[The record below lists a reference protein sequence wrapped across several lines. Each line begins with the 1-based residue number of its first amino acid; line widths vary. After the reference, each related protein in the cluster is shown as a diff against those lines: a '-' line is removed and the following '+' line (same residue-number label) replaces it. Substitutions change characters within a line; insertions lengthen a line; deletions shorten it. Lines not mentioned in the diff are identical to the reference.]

1 MVIIS
6 RMMILYCFFQEL
18 YNLIKET
25 GATIIVGYIP
35 TVDEKFALSNSVTLY
50 SLCKDKG
57 VDYNFVK
64 WHGIC
69 YSQGHSSS
77 FNVE

>member
-35 TVDEKFALSNSVTLY
+35 TVDENFALSNCVTLY
-50 SLCKDKG
+50 GLCKDKRF
-57 VDYNFVK
+57 DYNFVK
-64 WHGIC
+64 WHGIS
-69 YSQGHSSS
+69 YSPRPLIK
-77 FNVE
+77 F